1 MNDNTNPL
9 KKLQPGMKKTGHILS
24 EIGVWLWRL
33 RKIFISVPVVWC
45 SLYLARLNREML
57 PEMVGIGL
65 QNSGEYMRY
74 ISRTTAVNI
83 PLAVTGVC
91 LLLMFLSKKTLYPWM
106 ISAFSL
112 ALPAIILL
120 INLFPA

>member
-1 MNDNTNPL
+1 MNEKTNLL
-9 KKLQPGMKKTGHILS
+9 KKLQPGMAKTGHILT
-24 EIGVWLWRL
+24 EIGNWLWRL
-33 RKIFISVPVVWC
+33 RKIFISIPVVWC

-57 PEMVGIGL
+57 PETVGIGL
-65 QNSGEYMRY
+65 QTSGEYLRY
-74 ISRTTAVNI
+74 ISRTTAVSI

>member
-1 MNDNTNPL
+1 MNDKTSRL
-9 KKLQPGMKKTGHILS
+9 KKVHPGVAKTGHILS
-24 EIGVWLWRL
+24 DIGSWIWRL

-74 ISRTTAVNI
+74 ISRTTAVSI
-83 PLAVTGVC
+83 PLAVTGAC

-112 ALPAIILL
+112 ALPAVILL

>member
-1 MNDNTNPL
+1 MNDKTSRL
-9 KKLQPGMKKTGHILS
+9 KKVHPGVTKTGHILS
-24 EIGVWLWRL
+24 EIGRWLWRL

-74 ISRTTAVNI
+74 VNRSTAVTI
-83 PLAVTGVC
+83 PLAVTGAC
-91 LLLMFLSKKTLYPWM
+91 LVLMFLSKKTLYPWM

-120 INLFPA
+120 INLFPV